1 MPVAVW
7 MIVVGWLALLVGP
20 AQERPPAQVRE
31 TLSIPK
37 VWDDE
42 ALASMELPL
51 ANPSFSPRH
60 VSSDYYYKI
69 PIRPIYKSYPIYSP
83 DREPPGY
90 MEFLAQ
96 QEPEVAFDPSALKT
110 DADWIRAGEFVFDAP
125 IGYGATFKLSQ
136 VRDPEWLRRHSIP
149 LTKDGIMPF
158 SRYVIRKKGVVEV
171 GGGACLMCHARV
183 MPNGSLLKGAQGN
196 FPVDR
201 VIAFNMREQAAAS
214 KNLQSLLDAIR
225 LGQRTFFSV
234 PWLTPNPV
242 DAVDRMSIDDI
253 ANVYDRVPAGVTTRV
268 NLSLFQP
275 AQIPDLIGVK
285 DIRHLDHTGMVV
297 QRSAADLM
305 RYTALVQGANSF
317 DRFGSFAL
325 LENLPDPKNLE
336 RYSDEQLY
344 ALAMFLYSLQRPT
357 NPNKIDAAA
366 ERGRRV
372 FTDEGCVN
380 CHTPPL
386 YTSNKLTPVDGFTV
400 PREHLARYPIIERSV
415 GTDNGLALQTR
426 KGTGYYKVPSLRGI
440 WYRGR
445 LQHSGAAGSLEE
457 WLDPKRT
464 IKGHPFGLKLDA
476 RNRAALIA
484 FLKTL

>member
-7 MIVVGWLALLVGP
+7 MIFAALMSFLFGP
-20 AQERPPAQVRE
+20 PQDRPAVPARTAV
-31 TLSIPK
+31 SIPK

-51 ANPSFSPRH
+51 ADPKFSPRH
-60 VSSDYYYKI
+60 VSSEYYYKI
-69 PIRPIYKSYPIYSP
+69 PARTIYKSYPIYAP
-83 DREPPGY
+83 GMEPTGY

-96 QEPEVAFDPSALKT
+96 QEPEVAFDPSTLKT
-110 DADWIRAGEFVFDAP
+110 EADWIRAGELVFDAP

-149 LTKDGIMPF
+149 LTKDGIFPF

-183 MPNGSLLKGAQGN
+183 MADGSLLKGAQGN

-225 LGQRTFFSV
+225 LGQRAFFSV

-242 DAVDRMSIDDI
+242 DPVDRMSIDEL

-317 DRFGSFAL
+317 DRFGTFAL

-344 ALAMFLYSLQRPT
+344 ALAKFLYSLERPA
-357 NPNKIDAAA
+357 NPNKLTATA

-372 FTDEGCVN
+372 FADEGCVN

-400 PREHLARYPIIERSV
+400 PTEHLQRYSVIERSV
-415 GTDNGLALQTR
+415 GTDPGLALQTR
-426 KGTGYYKVPSLRGI
+426 KGTGYYKVPSLRGV

-445 LQHSGAAGSLEE
+445 LQHSGAAASLEE
-457 WLDPKRT
+457 WLDPNRT

-476 RNRAALIA
+476 RSRAALIA